1 MILGRNVN
9 GLFSIWDIF
18 CWKDMHWVVMWWIW
32 EEIRRGF
39 RVWNIFRHDFYIA
52 EYMDF
57 IYFMPFCD
65 F

>member
-1 MILGRNVN
+1 
-9 GLFSIWDIF
+9 
-18 CWKDMHWVVMWWIW
+18 MHWVVMWWIW

-39 RVWNIFRHDFYIA
+39 RVWNIFRQDFYIA